1 MVVSQVTCLPEPS
14 ISNSAERM
22 SDSLTSTF
30 LNLYSPCSSL
40 ISVSCPFLHL
50 SDLCP
55 VLLCPSRSLFL
66 CSLQLYF
73 AVRIFSTFSDFLSI
87 HSRRSAAIC
96 RPLRQLTI
104 FYSSCISIFCDSY
117 SGPRC
122 LYIHR
127 SLFPISVSVE
137 EAV

>member
-1 MVVSQVTCLPEPS
+1 MVAFQVTCLPEHS

-50 SDLCP
+50 SDLCTS
-55 VLLCPSRSLFL
+55 LSSRSLFFL

-117 SGPRC
+117 SGPQC